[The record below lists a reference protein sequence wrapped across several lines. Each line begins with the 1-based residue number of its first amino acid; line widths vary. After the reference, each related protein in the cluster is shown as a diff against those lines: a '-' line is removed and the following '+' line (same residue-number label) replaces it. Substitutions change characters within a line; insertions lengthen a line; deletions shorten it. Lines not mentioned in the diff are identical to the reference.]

1 MATGTPKNDLPGEKP
16 KLAQRP
22 NKPIVLAFVSLVVY
36 IVSSRAA
43 WLADGAFT
51 VFVLSLT
58 FWATW
63 EITDGINWMR
73 KLLGVIALLA
83 VAASLFEKLHGY

>member
-1 MATGTPKNDLPGEKP
+1 METGTPKTDVTAPK

-36 IVSSRAA
+36 IVSSRWS

-63 EITDGINWMR
+63 EITDGANLFR
-73 KLLGVIALLA
+73 RLLGAIALIVVA
-83 VAASLFEKLHGY
+83 VSLFEKLHA